1 MRRLVV
7 LMLLVAGAA
16 ACGSSSGPAG
26 PTASSVSVQSGDVP
40 KGMVR
45 CDLSGD
51 IQSFIQKEGG
61 ADPTTSK
68 TAQDQ
73 WSTLQ
78 KAGAT
83 SGYVTVYTDSKT
95 HCTDFAS
102 SRTDPAAANYKL
114 VVNFTVQFKDEKSA
128 SAAYTNGSIFGV
140 SSSSLSGPTGIT
152 GAKTGL
158 TANSVVVSQAIGN
171 QSFYIALWQDKA
183 FAIFLAAVNLDPASS
198 KKVAT
203 SEDARIK

>member
-1 MRRLVV
+1 MIV
-7 LMLLVAGAA
+7 LVAGMA
-16 ACGSSSGPAG
+16 ACGGSPVGPSG

-51 IQSFIQKEGG
+51 IQSFIQKEQSS
-61 ADPTTSK
+61 DPTTSK
-68 TAQDQ
+68 TAVDQ
-73 WSTLQ
+73 WSALQ

-83 SGYVTVYTDSKT
+83 SGYVTVYTDSKA

-114 VVNFTVQFKDEKSA
+114 IVNFAVQFKDEKSA
-128 SAAYTNGSIFGV
+128 SAAYGNGSIFGV
-140 SSSSLSGPTGIT
+140 SSSSLRSSTAVEGT
-152 GAKTGL
+152 KTGL
-158 TANSVVVSQAIGN
+158 TTNSVVVSQAIGN